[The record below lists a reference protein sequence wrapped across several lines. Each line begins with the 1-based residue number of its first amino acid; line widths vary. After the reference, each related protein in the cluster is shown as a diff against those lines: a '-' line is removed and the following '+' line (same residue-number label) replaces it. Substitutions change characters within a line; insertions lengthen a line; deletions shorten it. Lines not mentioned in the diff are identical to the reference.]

1 MSSAQLTV
9 RQLDEILFEQR
20 REAAARAAARA
31 AAERDNTPGGMNP
44 VNLFQK
50 FEAAAQA
57 ELEQQMNNMDIID

>member
-9 RQLDEILFEQR
+9 LQLDEILHER
-20 REAAARAAARA
+20 RRAAAA
-31 AAERDNTPGGMNP
+31 AAAVERNNTPGGMNP

-57 ELEQQMNNMDIID
+57 DLERQINNMGINN